1 VRNGIVR
8 NNNLHHN
15 GINGISTGH
24 KDTDMLFADNHI
36 YENGSD
42 GIQLR
47 GELAQNAPHRSIFK
61 NNLIE
66 NNGTREKGYG
76 ISVNCQAEGVV
87 LEDNI
92 IRNTGNGKQLAAVLL
107 TANSLPVELK
117 NNKISG
123 HSEGEVVKE
132 NK

>member
-1 VRNGIVR
+1 
-8 NNNLHHN
+8 
-15 GINGISTGH
+15 
-24 KDTDMLFADNHI
+24 MLYADNHI

-47 GELAQNAPHRSIFK
+47 GDLPQNAPHRSIFK

-66 NNGTREKGYG
+66 NNGTKEKGYG
-76 ISVNCQAEGVV
+76 LSVNCQAKGVV

-92 IRNTGNGKQLAAVLL
+92 IRNTGSGKQVAAVLQ
-107 TANSLPVELK
+107 TVNSLPVELK

-123 HSEGEVVKE
+123 HPEKE
-132 NK
+132 

>member
-1 VRNGIVR
+1 
-8 NNNLHHN
+8 
-15 GINGISTGH
+15 
-24 KDTDMLFADNHI
+24 MLYADNHI

-47 GELAQNAPHRSIFK
+47 GETPLNAPHRSIFK

-66 NNGTREKGYG
+66 NNGTKEKGYG
-76 ISVNCQAEGVV
+76 LSVNCRAEGVV

-92 IRNTGNGKQLAAVLL
+92 IRNTGTGKQLAAVLL
-107 TANSLPVELK
+107 TANSQPIALK

-123 HSEGEVVKE
+123 HPDGEVINGDK
-132 NK
+132 

>member
-1 VRNGIVR
+1 
-8 NNNLHHN
+8 
-15 GINGISTGH
+15 
-24 KDTDMLFADNHI
+24 MLYADNHI

-47 GELAQNAPHRSIFK
+47 GELTDNAPHRSIFK

-66 NNGTREKGYG
+66 NNGIKEKGYG
-76 ISVNCQAEGVV
+76 ISVNCKAEGVV

-92 IRNTGNGKQLAAVLL
+92 IRNTGSGKQVAALLL

-123 HSEGEVVKE
+123 HPETK
-132 NK
+132 